1 MKFKKTPLFLPILL
15 SLSLIFSSC
24 NSVKT
29 AGESSELTVDNS
41 SVSSIKETENSN
53 LSNSSVVSKVETESE
68 ILSTQSSEA
77 PETNQPTSSNSALQ
91 PEDLNSEGIER
102 ADRLMNELK
111 NTEIEIIRFYSTKGT
126 NLAGTGF
133 QKFSE
138 RAKNQQPVN
147 VIDGRN
153 NIQKFLESLKLEEW
167 IPKKFNVR
175 SLPKAIIYLSENLHI
190 NLETQQGGFSWMSI
204 NFAEYANV
212 YFVVPN
218 DVYENVLK
226 CFG

>member
-77 PETNQPTSSNSALQ
+77 PETNQQTPSSSAQQ
-91 PEDLNSEGIER
+91 PEDLTSEGIER

-111 NTEIEIIRFYSTKGT
+111 NTGIEIIRFYSTEGT
-126 NLAGTGF
+126 NLGRTGF
-133 QKFSE
+133 QNFND

-147 VIDGRN
+147 VINGEN
-153 NIQKFLESLKLEEW
+153 NIQKFLESLKLKEW
-167 IPKKFNVR
+167 IPKRFNVR

-204 NFAEYANV
+204 NLAEYANV

-218 DVYENVLK
+218 DVYDSVL
-226 CFG
+226 GYIE